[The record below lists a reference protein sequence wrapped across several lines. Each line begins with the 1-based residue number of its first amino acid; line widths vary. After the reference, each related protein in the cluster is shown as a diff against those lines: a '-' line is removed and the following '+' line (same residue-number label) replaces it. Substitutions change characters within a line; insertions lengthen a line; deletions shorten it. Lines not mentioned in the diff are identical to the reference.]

1 MEALAYIRDH
11 FIKSKTFT
19 IENDDILC
27 VGLNGEE
34 LQRFPKHIPTAFHSK
49 TSKKPYD
56 LLAIVTCF
64 KYATLPFGEYVTKCR
79 AEKAGMVSTVD
90 KKELIAYLKGD
101 IDTSAQIY
109 SLGSKARENDVT
121 IDSKAASTPEKRTYD
136 EEQAASKV
144 SSPSKRQ
151 KTTSEGD
158 KMTPQK
164 SRKSLTDTQE
174 LDQVMQGISAKEQTF
189 RNRTNI
195 MNAPTKTFE
204 NVLKIVEA
212 VNAEIKERLEKASKA
227 SLIAPTTRH
236 EQVPLSVTMR
246 ERIKGT
252 PIIVVP
258 AGFSDLFTMYNV
270 KDFLQDGVYVP
281 ISQKKEQGLRKDHA
295 FTIAKE
301 YNGEEFVFKVVDSVN
316 RFRDKEWSCVVGVLV
331 SGQTWQFKGWKWA
344 FPLQVFKRV
353 CGIHIHRQG
362 SQLSE
367 EIKKWDVKIL
377 MIHPDKRHL
386 DKVAAKEFWRYLFEH
401 IKLRLQ

>member
-1 MEALAYIRDH
+1 MEAFAYIRDH
-11 FIKSKTFT
+11 FIKSKTVT
-19 IENDDILC
+19 IENDDIVC

-34 LQRFPKHIPTAFHSK
+34 IKRFPKHIPTAFHSK

-90 KKELIAYLKGD
+90 KKELIAFLKGD
-101 IDTSAQIY
+101 IDTSAQIH
-109 SLGSKARENDVT
+109 SLETDA
-121 IDSKAASTPEKRTYD
+121 IPPEKSPQIQPKETG
-136 EEQAASKV
+136 
-144 SSPSKRQ
+144 SPSKRQ
-151 KTTSEGD
+151 KTEPEGD
-158 KMTPQK
+158 
-164 SRKSLTDTQE
+164 TDRET
-174 LDQVMQGISAKEQTF
+174 LISAKIDDQKSAIDPQNVSDKVMQRIFAKERTF
-189 RNRTNI
+189 RNR
-195 MNAPTKTFE
+195 
-204 NVLKIVEA
+204 
-212 VNAEIKERLEKASKA
+212 
-227 SLIAPTTRH
+227 
-236 EQVPLSVTMR
+236 
-246 ERIKGT
+246 T

-258 AGFSDLFTMYNV
+258 AGYSDLFTMYNV

-281 ISQKKEQGLRKDHA
+281 IHQKKDQGLRKDQA
-295 FTIAKE
+295 FTIVKE
-301 YNGEEFVFKVVDSVN
+301 YNGEEFKFKVVDSVN

-362 SQLSE
+362 SQLSD

-401 IKLRLQ
+401 LKLRLQ